1 MDKSS
6 ITLYGRLRLEGAQSG
21 NYEPAFPR
29 SRHTF
34 GTRAVDNVA
43 SIAAVQKV
51 LGHKSIET
59 TMQYVHAT
67 DEGKRRAVEA
77 VEKTL
82 KPGASGFPLTMRRQN
97 EKWRWC
103 DLLNFLI
110 LWWPLEDS
118 NLQPKDY
125 ESSALPLS

>member
-1 MDKSS
+1 
-6 ITLYGRLRLEGAQSG
+6 
-21 NYEPAFPR
+21 
-29 SRHTF
+29 
-34 GTRAVDNVA
+34 VDNGA

-51 LGHKSIET
+51 MGHKSVET

-67 DEGKRRAVEA
+67 DEGKRER
-77 VEKTL
+77 L
-82 KPGASGFPLTMRRQN
+82 KRWKRRRNRSRPLFRSQFGHKMKNGVRR
-97 EKWRWC
+97 
-103 DLLNFLI
+103 DLLRFLI

>member
-1 MDKSS
+1 
-6 ITLYGRLRLEGAQSG
+6 
-21 NYEPAFPR
+21 
-29 SRHTF
+29 
-34 GTRAVDNVA
+34 
-43 SIAAVQKV
+43 
-51 LGHKSIET
+51 
-59 TMQYVHAT
+59 MQYVHAT

-77 VEKTL
+77 VEKTQNL
-82 KPGASGFPLTMRRQN
+82 SRPVFRLQFGHKTRNGARR
-97 EKWRWC
+97 